1 MEPRAKNE
9 GFLCESVVHR
19 AGGEAAKEQRRRA
32 ARERAGGLNAAKG
45 RVREQ
50 EREEKLQVRGFEAS
64 RRGESEREGLC
75 VGEREQEQGREV
87 FVRRR
92 GRSGAR
98 GNRSRS
104 RSRRSGRSRSRSGR
118 SGRSA
123 ANLRGFSKGEQGVR
137 SGLP

>member
-98 GNRSRS
+98 GS